1 MTVTPD
7 IQDGVAEVDVPPAG
21 TPVGEHLREAREA
34 LGLRVDD
41 IAQALKLGRRQVE
54 ALEAGDWEQLPGV
67 TFTRGFVR
75 NYARLVHVDPAGLMT
90 QLDRVLVKP
99 TANLDVPETELTTMP
114 DSGPGASRRDRLV
127 VLVGAAL
134 LLLAA
139 VAYFLMPN
147 DLSELRSNTQ
157 ALLDSAS
164 SRTEAPAPAAP
175 PAAEPVF
182 PPGVTPQQVLNP
194 QAVVP
199 PELQPAPAAATPPAT
214 VAASPVAIPQP
225 AAPSAAVP
233 AAAPSAPAA
242 VPTAVGGPQM
252 RFVFDKES
260 WLEVRDRD
268 NHLVFSQR
276 VPGGR
281 EETLSGRG
289 PLSIV
294 IGYAPGVRL
303 FWRNQPV
310 DLAPHTRGDVA
321 RFVLE

>member
-7 IQDGVAEVDVPPAG
+7 IQDGMAEMDVPAAG
-21 TPVGEHLREAREA
+21 NPVGEHLREAREA

-54 ALEAGDWEQLPGV
+54 ALEAGEWEQLPGV

-75 NYARLVHVDPAGLMT
+75 NYARLVHVDPAELMT

-99 TANLDVPETELTTMP
+99 TANLDVPEIELTTMP

-134 LLLAA
+134 VLLAA
-139 VAYFLMPN
+139 AAYFLMPN
-147 DLSELRSNTQ
+147 DLSVLRSNTQ

-164 SRTEAPAPAAP
+164 ARTEAPAPAAP

-199 PELQPAPAAATPPAT
+199 PELQPAPAVAAPPAT
-214 VAASPVAIPQP
+214 VAAPAVAMPQP
-225 AAPSAAVP
+225 AASSAAVP
-233 AAAPSAPAA
+233 ATAPSVPAA
-242 VPTAVGGPQM
+242 AATAVGGPQM

-268 NHLVFSQR
+268 NHIVFSQR

-281 EETLSGRG
+281 EETLNGRG

-294 IGYAPGVRL
+294 IGYAPGVRV

-310 DLAPHTRGDVA
+310 DLASHTRGDVA

>member
-1 MTVTPD
+1 MTVTPE
-7 IQDGVAEVDVPPAG
+7 IPDGVAEVAPPADQ
-21 TPVGEHLREAREA
+21 TPVGAHLREAREA

-41 IAQALKLGRRQVE
+41 VAQALKLGRRQVE
-54 ALEAGDWEQLPGV
+54 ALEAGAWQQLPGV

-75 NYARLVHVDPAGLMT
+75 NYARLVRLEPAALMA
-90 QLDRVLVKP
+90 QLDQVLVKP
-99 TANLDVPETELTTMP
+99 APTLDVPETELTTMP

-139 VAYFLMPN
+139 AAYFLMPN
-147 DLSELRSNTQ
+147 DLSALRSTTQ
-157 ALLDSAS
+157 ALLDSAAAKP
-164 SRTEAPAPAAP
+164 EAPAAVAP

-199 PELQPAPAAATPPAT
+199 PELQPAAPPAT
-214 VAASPVAIPQP
+214 VAAASAV
-225 AAPSAAVP
+225 APSTAVP
-233 AAAPSAPAA
+233 VVQAVVTPASATAASVAAASA
-242 VPTAVGGPQM
+242 QL

-268 NHLVFSQR
+268 NRIVFSQR
-276 VPGGR
+276 VAGGR

-294 IGYAPGVRL
+294 VGYAPGVRL

-321 RFVLE
+321 RLVLE